1 MRYGVTNN
9 AITLGLN
16 NILMKQITMKLMK
29 LSF

>member
-9 AITLGLN
+9 AITLELN

>member
-1 MRYGVTNN
+1 MRYGITNN
-9 AITLGLN
+9 AITLELN